1 MAVQGRAALVTPLG
15 PLSWAAALSQCQPTQ
30 LASPGLVG
38 QACAMS
44 GDAENSTVAARTIGR
59 PFARGASG
67 NPGGR
72 SRTARDIQELARVHG
87 PAAIA
92 TLAQAL
98 KSRNERVR
106 VAAAAILLDRAYG
119 KPVQAITTDPAT
131 ASTMLHLLAARA
143 VSNEL
148 VAALDQ
154 RERTINGHAEP
165 SNCSSSPPVIDLS
178 APPPTE

>member
-1 MAVQGRAALVTPLG
+1 VALVLT
-15 PLSWAAALSQCQPTQ
+15 
-30 LASPGLVG
+30 ASGNP
-38 QACAMS
+38 ADMS
-44 GDAENSTVAARTIGR
+44 DADISAPVAHTIGR
-59 PFARGASG
+59 PFQRGVSP

-72 SRTARDIQELARVHG
+72 SKVARDIQALAQQHG
-87 PAAIA
+87 PAAIS

-165 SNCSSSPPVIDLS
+165 SNGRSSPPVIDLS